1 MYSILE
7 QIKGRLIKVIEHPSK
22 MFVLDAFLH
31 DSCDRDVKDIWRMLR
46 RRKTSSLLARALCID
61 QVLHPHRSMFI
72 RVDRKIRYLLQSSW

>member
-1 MYSILE
+1 MSGSMYSILE

-46 RRKTSSLLARALCID
+46 EEDFKL
-61 QVLHPHRSMFI
+61 VGKGFVH
-72 RVDRKIRYLLQSSW
+72 